1 MQMAEKISTS
11 IPPEIMQVIRS
22 CVEAGEYA
30 STSEVIR
37 DAMRV
42 WQREREER
50 AEHLESI
57 KARIK
62 RSVDDPRPRQPLSEV
77 NKRLNALHDETVRGL
92 MREAV

>member
-1 MQMAEKISTS
+1 MQTAEKISTT

-30 STSEVIR
+30 STSEVLH

-50 AEHLESI
+50 AEHLKSI
-57 KARIK
+57 
-62 RSVDDPRPRQPLSEV
+62 
-77 NKRLNALHDETVRGL
+77 
-92 MREAV
+92 